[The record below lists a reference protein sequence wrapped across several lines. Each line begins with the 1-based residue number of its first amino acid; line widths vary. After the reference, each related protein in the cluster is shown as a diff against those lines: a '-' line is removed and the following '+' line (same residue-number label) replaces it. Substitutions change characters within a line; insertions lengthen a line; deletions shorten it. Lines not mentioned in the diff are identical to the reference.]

1 MLIPSERPQLLI
13 VAPMEECQ
21 ALRAILSPEW
31 ELIETES
38 EQQAI
43 PMLERC
49 ELSPSGI
56 LLGGIPH
63 TVDGQMIYRWLKQE
77 TGGEIPLFIILTP
90 QQEHVFNRSIELEA
104 AELLVKPFNP
114 LVIRR
119 RVRQCIRLFKRR
131 AEVARQAEEQMLTVT
146 DQTPVLQQNIEAM
159 IDTMS
164 ALVEFR
170 DCQPGTHVR
179 KVRQITWMLLSELKS
194 HTGMT
199 IQQIEQISTAAS
211 MHDIGKIA
219 VPDEILQYP
228 GPLNQDQMAVVRLH
242 TLRGYE
248 IIQRMNPKGENQI
261 LRYAAQI
268 CRSHHERWDGS
279 GYPDGL
285 RGEQIPLCAQVVGLA
300 DVYDT
305 ITSNRTYKE
314 ARTHREACQMIE
326 SSAGRFF
333 SPKLIGAFRA
343 IQPYLEQP
351 PDHLPVPAHFVP
363 AAEELELERQLRRVA
378 LARNEYHQLT
388 DLSGDIYF
396 YYDYQQRTLEFSSS
410 FCRIFCNSATP
421 QKIPLSQIR
430 KCIQLG
436 LLRKLSSY
444 LNRLSPDNLQIKTE
458 LELETA
464 QGSRKWFEC
473 YFRAQYNGNE
483 LTDYYGKF
491 IDIDHLKNEA
501 KLWKEQA
508 QTDQLT
514 GLLNRG
520 AMQRKAEQLLT
531 QHQPLTFLF
540 IDLDDFKQIN
550 DTYGHLFGD
559 RVLRHI
565 SQQIKARMRTG
576 DLIGRIGGDEFL
588 AVLPGSGNPEQLS
601 RRAGQLL
608 GIFSV
613 SLPVDGTPAPQEYR
627 VCGSIGISV
636 SPGDGTGYAELLRKA
651 DIALYTAKKAGKNT
665 WRFFKPEM
673 MENATGS
680 VLSEIDCNPE
690 EN

>member
-1 MLIPSERPQLLI
+1 MLIPSERPWLLVI
-13 VAPMEECQ
+13 APEEECQ

-38 EQQAI
+38 EQQALPI
-43 PMLERC
+43 LERC

-63 TVDGQMIYRWLKQE
+63 TADGQLIQHWLKQH
-77 TGGEIPLFIILTP
+77 TDGEIPLFIILAP
-90 QQEHVFNRSIELEA
+90 QQEHVLNRAIELEA
-104 AELLVKPFNP
+104 AEVLVKPLNP
-114 LVIRR
+114 LIIRR
-119 RVRQCIRLFKRR
+119 RIRQCIRLFERR
-131 AEVARQAEEQMLTVT
+131 AEVIQQAEQQFQTVT
-146 DQTPVLQQNIEAM
+146 ARTPGLQQNIRAM

-170 DCQPGTHVR
+170 DCKPGTHVR
-179 KVRQITWMLLSELKS
+179 KVRQITWLLLNELKS
-194 HTGMT
+194 HTGVSM
-199 IQQIEQISTAAS
+199 QQIEQISTAAS

-219 VPDEILQYP
+219 VPDEILRYP
-228 GPLNQDQMAVVRLH
+228 GPLDEKQIELVRLH

-248 IIQRMNPKGENQI
+248 IVQRMNPRCQNQI
-261 LRYAAQI
+261 LLYAAQI

-285 RGEQIPLCAQVVGLA
+285 CGEKIPLCAQVVGLA

-305 ITSNRTYKE
+305 ITSTRTYKE
-314 ARTHREACQMIE
+314 ARTHWEACQTIE
-326 SSAGRFF
+326 STAGRLF
-333 SPKLIGAFRA
+333 SPKLISAFRA
-343 IQPYLEQP
+343 ILPYLEQP
-351 PDHLPVPAHFVP
+351 PDLLPVPAHFVP
-363 AAEELELERQLRRVA
+363 IAEELELERQLRRVA
-378 LARNEYHQLT
+378 LARNEYHQLS

-396 YYDYQQRTLEFSSS
+396 YYDYQERTLEFSSA
-410 FCRIFCNSATP
+410 FCRIFCRSSAP

-430 KCIQLG
+430 KCIQLK

-464 QGSRKWFEC
+464 DGSRKWFEC
-473 YFRAQYNGNE
+473 YFRAQYSGTE
-483 LTDYYGKF
+483 VTDYYGKF
-491 IDIDHLKNEA
+491 IDIDQLKNEA
-501 KLWKEQA
+501 NLWKEQA
-508 QTDQLT
+508 QIDQLT

-520 AMQRKAEQLLT
+520 ATQRKVEQLLK
-531 QHQPLTFLF
+531 QRQPLTFLF
-540 IDLDDFKQIN
+540 IDLDDFKRIN

-588 AVLPGSGNPEQLS
+588 AVLPGTGNPEQLA
-601 RRAGQLL
+601 RRASQLL

-613 SLPVDGTPAPQEYR
+613 SLPVSGTPAPQEYR

-636 SPGDGTGYAELLRKA
+636 SPGDGTRYAELLRKA

-673 MENATGS
+673 MENTTGS
-680 VLSEIDCNPE
+680 VLSEID
-690 EN
+690 

>member
-13 VAPMEECQ
+13 VAPEEERQ
-21 ALRAILSPEW
+21 MLRAILSPEW
-31 ELIETES
+31 DLIETETE
-38 EQQAI
+38 EQAL
-43 PMLERC
+43 PLLERHYIS
-49 ELSPSGI
+49 LSGI
-56 LLGGIPH
+56 LLGGIPY
-63 TVDGQMIYRWLKQE
+63 TVDGHKIHRWLKQN
-77 TGGEIPLFIILTP
+77 TVGNIPLFIILAP
-90 QQEHVFNRSIELEA
+90 HQEHVFNRSIELEA
-104 AELLVKPFNP
+104 AEVLVKPFNP

-119 RVRQCIRLFKRR
+119 RIRQCIRLFNKRT
-131 AEVARQAEEQMLTVT
+131 EIYRQVQNRMQVHSVQLP
-146 DQTPVLQQNIEAM
+146 QLQRNIEAI

-170 DCQPGTHVR
+170 DCQPGSHVR
-179 KVRQITWMLLSELKS
+179 KVRQITWLLLTELRQY
-194 HTGMT
+194 TNLT
-199 IQQIEQISTAAS
+199 AQQIEQICTASS

-219 VPDEILQYP
+219 IPDEILRYP
-228 GPLNQDQMAVVRLH
+228 GPLNEQQMQTVRMH

-248 IIQRMNPKGENQI
+248 IIQRMNPRGENQI
-261 LRYAAQI
+261 LLYAAQI

-285 RGEQIPLCAQVVGLA
+285 RGEKITLCAQVVGLA

-305 ITSNRTYKE
+305 ITSTRTYKE
-314 ARTHREACQMIE
+314 ARTHREACQIIE
-326 SSAGRFF
+326 ETAGRLF
-333 SPKLIGAFRA
+333 SPKLINAFRA

-351 PDHLPVPAHFVP
+351 PGSLPVPSHFVP

-378 LARNEYHQLT
+378 LIRNEYHQLS

-396 YYDYQQRTLEFSSS
+396 YYDYHERTLEFSSA
-410 FCRIFCNSATP
+410 FCQIFCNTAAP

-430 KCIQLG
+430 KCIQLE
-436 LLRKLSSY
+436 LLRKLSTY
-444 LNRLSPDNLQIKTE
+444 LNQLSPDNLQIKTE

-464 QGSRKWFEC
+464 DGGKKWFEC
-473 YFRAQYNGNE
+473 YFRAQYNGSE

-491 IDIDHLKNEA
+491 IDIDNLKAEA
-501 KLWKEQA
+501 NLWKEQA
-508 QTDQLT
+508 QNDQLT

-520 AMQRKAEQLLT
+520 AMQQKVEQLLKE
-531 QHQPLTFLF
+531 QQPLTFLF
-540 IDLDDFKQIN
+540 IDLDDFKRIN

-565 SQQIKARMRTG
+565 SHQIKTRTRTG

-588 AVLPGSGNPEQLS
+588 AVLPGAGNPEQLA
-601 RRAGQLL
+601 RRARQLL

-613 SLPVDGTPAPQEYR
+613 SLPVEGTLPSQEYP

-636 SPGDGTGYAELLRKA
+636 FPQDGTEYADLLRKA

-665 WRFFKPEM
+665 WRFFEPKM
-673 MENATGS
+673 LDKNAGS
-680 VLSEIDCNPE
+680 VLSEID
-690 EN
+690 